1 MYAGKKSNSHYLVK
15 NRIRLVKGG
24 QEYFDLLEDL
34 IHQAKT
40 IIHLQVYIYDDDF
53 TGKIIGDA
61 LIKAAQRNV
70 QVFLLVDGY
79 ASQSLAGTYIKQLK
93 DAGIHF
99 HYFQPLLKSSH
110 FYFGRRM
117 HQKVVSIDGEKALVG
132 GINIAD
138 RYNDVDGPAWLDYA
152 IYIEGEAATE
162 LNKYCIDFWKSARY
176 EIPVLNGS
184 TEAFLSQIPKSQYT
198 SVRIRRNDWVKG
210 KHEVWKSY
218 FDLFTHAQKSITI
231 MCSYF
236 LPGIVLRRQLSKAVK
251 RGVEVKVI
259 LAGPSDVMIVKQ
271 AERYLYQWM
280 LRNKIRIFEYQPTVL
295 HSKMAV
301 ADDHWVT
308 IGSFNVNNISAYA
321 SIELNVDVRNR
332 KFATNLQQVMNG
344 IIEKDCIEVTPK
356 NFATNVT
363 IFKKFIYRSCYD
375 LIRVVLNL
383 STFYFKHE

>member
-1 MYAGKKSNSHYLVK
+1 
-15 NRIRLVKGG
+15 
-24 QEYFDLLEDL
+24 
-34 IHQAKT
+34 
-40 IIHLQVYIYDDDF
+40 
-53 TGKIIGDA
+53 
-61 LIKAAQRNV
+61 
-70 QVFLLVDGY
+70 
-79 ASQSLAGTYIKQLK
+79 
-93 DAGIHF
+93 
-99 HYFQPLLKSSH
+99 
-110 FYFGRRM
+110 
-117 HQKVVSIDGEKALVG
+117 
-132 GINIAD
+132 
-138 RYNDVDGPAWLDYA
+138 
-152 IYIEGEAATE
+152 
-162 LNKYCIDFWKSARY
+162 
-176 EIPVLNGS
+176 
-184 TEAFLSQIPKSQYT
+184 
-198 SVRIRRNDWVKG
+198 
-210 KHEVWKSY
+210 
-218 FDLFTHAQKSITI
+218 

-321 SIELNVDVRNR
+321 SVELNVDVRNR

-344 IIEKDCIEVTPK
+344 IIENDCIEVTPN

>member
-1 MYAGKKSNSHYLVK
+1 
-15 NRIRLVKGG
+15 
-24 QEYFDLLEDL
+24 
-34 IHQAKT
+34 
-40 IIHLQVYIYDDDF
+40 
-53 TGKIIGDA
+53 
-61 LIKAAQRNV
+61 
-70 QVFLLVDGY
+70 
-79 ASQSLAGTYIKQLK
+79 
-93 DAGIHF
+93 
-99 HYFQPLLKSSH
+99 
-110 FYFGRRM
+110 
-117 HQKVVSIDGEKALVG
+117 
-132 GINIAD
+132 
-138 RYNDVDGPAWLDYA
+138 
-152 IYIEGEAATE
+152 
-162 LNKYCIDFWKSARY
+162 
-176 EIPVLNGS
+176 VLNGS

-236 LPGIVLRRQLSKAVK
+236 LPGLVLRRQLSKAVK

-259 LAGPSDVMIVKQ
+259 LAGPSDVMVVKQ

-321 SIELNVDVRNR
+321 SVELNVDVRNR